1 MLCVCPKVLRWH
13 KGCTMRI
20 RSEWWRRWFGSARD
34 GYYTA
39 LGILRSR
46 YADEKQHAARFVQ
59 HAQKMQYPQFRDA
72 LLRIAADESKHAD
85 WIAKKLNDLGES
97 LPATLTTSTVE
108 KNSWQYLLDDLEE
121 ERSCAADLETD
132 MLTIECDYPDIAEL
146 LRRIDEEERKHR
158 DEIREMLMRSDPQ
171 ALWPA

>member
-1 MLCVCPKVLRWH
+1 MTI
-13 KGCTMRI
+13 GSGF
-20 RSEWWRRWFGSARD
+20 SEWRRRWFGSAKD

-59 HAQKMQYPQFRDA
+59 HAQKMQYPQFRDT

-85 WIAKKLNDLGES
+85 WIAEKLNKLGES
-97 LPATLTTSTVE
+97 LPATVTPSAVE

-121 ERSCAADLETD
+121 ERRCSADLETEI
-132 MLTIECDYPDIAEL
+132 LCIESDYPDLAEL

-158 DEIREMLMRSDPQ
+158 GEIREMLMRSDPQ

>member
-1 MLCVCPKVLRWH
+1 MSISNL
-13 KGCTMRI
+13 
-20 RSEWWRRWFGSARD
+20 SEWWRRWFGFPAD
-34 GYYTA
+34 EYYRM

-46 YADEKQHAARFVQ
+46 YADEKQHAAQFTQ

-85 WIAKKLNDLGES
+85 WIAQKVSELGGS
-97 LPATLTTSTVE
+97 LPAVVKTSSE
-108 KNSWQYLLDDLEE
+108 RNSWQYLLEDLEQ
-121 ERSCAADLETD
+121 ERKCSADLETD
-132 MLTIECDYPDIAEL
+132 MLTIESDYPDIVDL
-146 LRRIDEEERKHR
+146 LQRIDEEERKHR